1 MTINDLDAMGRVELE
16 SAEDAYREFL
26 STPTKQAKAE
36 YLHDFIEAFGES
48 IMVEWMADIPGK
60 SLGVLREEAKQAG
73 LAAHGTKKLLHLRL
87 GLFAYRGYDDTRQ
100 GMGCE
105 TDSDSDTSLT
115 DYF

>member
-26 STPTKQAKAE
+26 ST
-36 YLHDFIEAFGES
+36 
-48 IMVEWMADIPGK
+48 PGK